1 LVNFLAPQRKVIEKD
16 TTMKAYVLIS
26 IRTGEVRDVV
36 RQLKK
41 IEQVKEANM
50 TFGPYDAVA
59 IVESKD
65 VNDLGRTLA
74 TVIQPIPGIL
84 ETLTCLAV
92 EI

>member
-1 LVNFLAPQRKVIEKD
+1 
-16 TTMKAYVLIS
+16 MKAFVLIN
-26 IRTGEVRDVV
+26 IRTGEIYDVIH
-36 RQLKK
+36 QLQK
-41 IEQVKEANM
+41 IPQIKDVNM

-65 VNDLGRTLA
+65 IDDLGKILA
-74 TVIQPIPGIL
+74 GLVQPIPGIE

>member
-1 LVNFLAPQRKVIEKD
+1 
-16 TTMKAYVLIS
+16 MKAYVLIS

-74 TVIQPIPGIL
+74 TLIQPIPGIL